1 MTTRAQQTRSRV
13 LDAAAT
19 LFARAGLD
27 AVSMQDIRDAS
38 GVSNGSIFH
47 HFGSK
52 NGVALHVYLAERRS
66 YWDHAASALEAF
78 DGDPVD
84 ALGAAAR
91 ATLAYQQA
99 HPERHNFMI
108 ECASSTWTHA
118 HAEPV
123 KALNAEFTER
133 FMTWAAPHVAA
144 GRLAPLHPEL
154 VAALVFGPSQWLARS
169 WLTGL
174 TADPPT
180 AYADQLVALVTR
192 ALRPDPA
199 MPA

>member
-1 MTTRAQQTRSRV
+1 MATKAGETRTRV
-13 LDAAAT
+13 LEAAAR
-19 LFARAGLD
+19 LFAERGLE
-27 AVSMQDIRDAS
+27 AVSIQDIRDAS

-52 NGVALHVYLAERRS
+52 NGVALHVYLDERRA
-66 YWDHAASALEAF
+66 YWEHAIAAVEAH

-84 ALGAAAR
+84 ALGAAVR
-91 ATLAYQQA
+91 ATLAYQQE

-108 ECASSTWTHA
+108 ECASSTWTRA

-123 KALNAEFTER
+123 QALNAEFTTR
-133 FMTWAAPHVAA
+133 FIAWGAPHVMA
-144 GRLAPLHPEL
+144 GRLRPIDPQL

-174 TADPPT
+174 TPEPPT
-180 AYADQLVALVTR
+180 HYADMLVDLVTR
-192 ALRPDPA
+192 ALRPDA
-199 MPA
+199 

>member
-1 MTTRAQQTRSRV
+1 MATKAVETRTRV
-13 LDAAAT
+13 LEAAAR
-19 LFARAGLD
+19 LFAERGLE
-27 AVSMQDIRDAS
+27 AVSIQDIRDAS

-52 NGVALHVYLAERRS
+52 NGVALHVYLEERRA
-66 YWDHAASALEAF
+66 YWDHAIAAVEAH

-84 ALGAAAR
+84 ALGAAVR
-91 ATLAYQQA
+91 ATLAYQEA

-108 ECASSTWTHA
+108 ECASSSWTRA

-123 KALNAEFTER
+123 QALNAEFTTR
-133 FMTWAAPHVAA
+133 FIAWGAPHAMA
-144 GRLAPLHPEL
+144 GRLRPIDAQL

-174 TADPPT
+174 TPQPPT
-180 AYADQLVALVTR
+180 HYADMLVDLVTR
-192 ALRPDPA
+192 ALRPQAD
-199 MPA
+199 

>member
-1 MTTRAQQTRSRV
+1 MATKAVDTRTRV
-13 LDAAAT
+13 LEAAAR
-19 LFARAGLD
+19 LFAERGLE
-27 AVSMQDIRDAS
+27 AVSIQDIRDAS

-52 NGVALHVYLAERRS
+52 NGVALHVYLDERRA
-66 YWDHAASALEAF
+66 YWDHAIAAVEAF
-78 DGDPVD
+78 DGDPIE
-84 ALGAAAR
+84 ALGAAVR

-108 ECASSTWTHA
+108 ECASSSWTRA

-123 KALNAEFTER
+123 QALNAEFTQR
-133 FMTWAAPHVAA
+133 FLAWGAPHATA
-144 GRLAPLHPEL
+144 GRLRPIDPQL

-174 TADPPT
+174 TPEPPT
-180 AYADQLVALVTR
+180 HYADMLVDLVTR
-192 ALRPDPA
+192 ALRP
-199 MPA
+199 